1 MKRNIQL
8 EGSKHLSYLS
18 DSTIDNYKDK
28 LIYIQNTIM
37 EQLKDYPNF
46 NGVSFSDVSA
56 GGIQIEGHH
65 MKINGYHYG
74 DSPTIEYDFSNAEE
88 CIKIFVDGWKKIDN
102 PDDYNS
108 FIKFIEDGEK
118 YGWD

>member
-18 DSTIDNYKDK
+18 DFTIDNYKDK

-56 GGIQIEGHH
+56 GGIQIKGHH

-88 CIKIFVDGWKKIDN
+88 CIKIFIDGWKKVDN